1 MKVGFI
7 VLSLG
12 LAASVSL
19 GGCAH
24 PVSAS
29 KSAAPSS
36 STESSSVD
44 SGSSVSASDTPMG
57 PDGQT
62 EATSGEQAGEDALDV
77 SDKLPYKGMP
87 AAYIDQTW
95 LGPADEV
102 GERISGGKLDG
113 AVAYYWRARNGT
125 GDLVFIAHV
134 NNDEVVDVSKMNT
147 GKNYWGDGSRRF
159 GSVLPDLEAS
169 GESVDK
175 KSSQPSEKPDPDG
188 WDDAEDYADAN
199 YGSFRSWDEAYDYW
213 LEEMTEASGT

>member
-1 MKVGFI
+1 MKVEFI

-12 LAASVSL
+12 LAASISL
-19 GGCAH
+19 AGCAH

-29 KSAAPSS
+29 KSTAPSS

-44 SGSSVSASDTPMG
+44 SDGSVSASATSVDS
-57 PDGQT
+57 DGHT
-62 EATSGEQAGEDALDV
+62 EATSGEQTGEDMLDV
-77 SDKLPYKGMP
+77 SGKLPYKGMP
-87 AAYIDQTW
+87 AAYINQTW
-95 LGPADEV
+95 LGPADEI
-102 GERISGGKLDG
+102 GERVSGGKLDG
-113 AVAYYWRARNGT
+113 ATPYYWRARNGT

-147 GKNYWGDGSRRF
+147 GKNYWGDGSSRF
-159 GSVLPDLEAS
+159 GRGLPDLEAS

-199 YGSFRSWDEAYDYW
+199 SGSFRSWDEAYDYW
-213 LEEMTEASGT
+213 LEEMT